1 MKRLQEVLMHRHE
14 LVIPAG
20 AGSRRL
26 LQALRDAYPGAPAS
40 LLRKSLQQ
48 RDIRIN
54 GVRIPADQTVVPGDV
69 IHWYTSWTPLDIEIV
84 YEDEHL
90 MVINKPAGLSSDA
103 RTPGAASALG
113 MVQAR
118 AAGAYEPRMV
128 HRLDQMTSGLL
139 VFGKD
144 DHTANALLAAFK
156 ERRISKY
163 YECIVGGEPK
173 QHEMLRAY
181 LIKDAL
187 HAEVRVT
194 DRSVHGAKEI
204 CTEYRLLGKHE
215 HGYRLSVTLHTGRT
229 HQIRAHLAYVGL
241 PILGDDKYGDRMLNR
256 TAKAKRM
263 MLAAVEIR
271 FDERGPLGYLSQV
284 PLRIRAPF

>member
-1 MKRLQEVLMHRHE
+1 MHRHE
-14 LVIPAG
+14 LIIPPG
-20 AGSRRL
+20 AGNRKL

-40 LLRKSLQQ
+40 LMRKSLKQ

-54 GVRIPADQTVVPGDV
+54 GIRIPADKAVVPGDV
-69 IHWYTSWTPLDIEIV
+69 IHWYTNWIPLDIEIV

-90 MVINKPAGLSSDA
+90 MVIDKPAGLSSDT
-103 RTPGAASALG
+103 RLPGAASALG

-144 DHTANALLAAFK
+144 DHTSNTLLEAFK
-156 ERRISKY
+156 ERTVSKY

-173 QHEMLRAY
+173 QHEMLQAY
-181 LIKDAL
+181 LVKDAL
-187 HAEVRVT
+187 HAEVKVL
-194 DRSVHGAKEI
+194 DRSVPGAKEI

-215 HGYRLSVTLHTGRT
+215 YGYRLSVALHTGRT
-229 HQIRAHLAYVGL
+229 HQIRAHLAHVGL

-256 TAKAKRM
+256 SAKVKRM

-271 FDERGPLGYLSQV
+271 FDERGPLNYLSRVQ
-284 PLRIRAPF
+284 LRIHAPF